1 MSKKILEKLKK
12 EIQAYDYEYYVLDSP
27 SISDYKYDQLY
38 KKLQK
43 MEEEN
48 PQWVELDSPTQRVP
62 GQALD
67 HFEKVPHRKMMLSL
81 ENSYSIE
88 DIRQFIGKTSTTLSK
103 KKVVYFCE
111 PKLDGVAV
119 ELIYEKGLLTYAL
132 TRGDGQTGENILE
145 NIKTIKSVPLRLKT
159 NKPPSIFE
167 VRAEVLIFKRD
178 FIKLNKEQEKRSEK
192 IFANPRNASAGALR
206 NLDPQIASNRKL
218 RLFCHGP
225 GIFSGLQVSTQGKF
239 YELLKQFQLPVL
251 SYSQSLNKNWKNLSK
266 PLCVICNTAEELI
279 SYYHTLQKLRPLL
292 PFEIDGAVIKVNSFK
307 DQETLGSIARS
318 PKWATAVKFP
328 PESAYTQIQK
338 IHLQVG
344 RTGMITPVARMKPIS
359 VGGVIVSQATLHNKS
374 EIQKKDIREKDFVRI
389 KRAGDVIP
397 EVIEVD
403 LTQRPKNTK
412 PFKMPKT
419 CPACS
424 NKLKEIEDLMY
435 CTNTNCPSITLRKL
449 QHFCSKKAMDIETLG
464 YALIEQLF
472 NKSLIQCFSDI
483 YKLKKE
489 NLNHLPGI
497 GDKLSAKIISH
508 IEKSKKTSFNRFLF
522 ALGIRHV
529 GEQIALK
536 IGEHFGGGVKGLEK
550 LLKAKEEELIQIDDV
565 GIVVAQSLVTELKNL
580 SQEIQNLLNLDIKL
594 ISKHKGHKLKGKTFV
609 ITGSFQQTR
618 NSISDL
624 IQTHGGNVS
633 SSITSKT
640 NYLLYGENPGSKY
653 DKAKKLN
660 ISCINWQEFEQILH
674 IKNQNLTE
682 RPS

>member
-1 MSKKILEKLKK
+1 MSKKILEKLKQ
-12 EIQAYDYEYYVLDSP
+12 EIQAHDYKYYVLDSP
-27 SISDYKYDQLY
+27 SISDYEYDRLY

-43 MEEEN
+43 IEKEN
-48 PQWVELDSPTQRVP
+48 PQWVKPDSPTQRIP

-67 HFEKVPHRKMMLSL
+67 RFEKKPHRKMMLSL

-88 DIRQFIGKTSTTLSK
+88 EIHHFTDKVSTTLNK
-103 KKVVYFCE
+103 KKILYFCE
-111 PKLDGVAV
+111 PKLDGVAI
-119 ELIYEKGLLTYAL
+119 ELIYEKGLLTHAL
-132 TRGDGQTGENILE
+132 TRGDGQTGENVLE

-159 NKPPSIFE
+159 TKKPAIFE
-167 VRAEVLIFKRD
+167 VRAEVLMFKKD
-178 FIKLNKEQEKRSEK
+178 FIKLNEEQKKKGEK

-225 GIFSGLQVSTQGKF
+225 GAIFKGATQSEF
-239 YELLKQFQLPVL
+239 YDLLKQFHLPVL
-251 SYSQSLNKNWKNLSK
+251 PYSQALNKKWKNLSH
-266 PLCVICNTAEELI
+266 PLCLICSKPEELI

-292 PFEIDGAVIKVNSFK
+292 PFEIDGIVIKVNSFK
-307 DQETLGSIARS
+307 DQEILGSIARS
-318 PKWATAVKFP
+318 PRWATAVKFP
-328 PESAYTQIQK
+328 PESACTQIQK

-344 RTGMITPVARMKPIS
+344 RTGVITPVARMKPIS

-374 EIQKKDIREKDFVRI
+374 EIHKKDIQEGDFVHI

-403 LTQRPKNTK
+403 FKQRPKNTK

-419 CPACS
+419 CPACTT
-424 NKLKEIEDLMY
+424 KLTEIEDLIY
-435 CTNTNCPSITLRKL
+435 CTNTNCPSIALRRL

-472 NKSLIQCFSDI
+472 NKKLIQCFSDI

-489 NLNHLPGI
+489 SLNNLPGI
-497 GDKLSAKIISH
+497 GDKLSTKIISH

-536 IGEHFGGGVKGLEK
+536 INEHFGEGVKSLEK
-550 LLKAKEEELIQIDDV
+550 LLKAKEEELIQIDDI
-565 GIVVAQSLVTELKNL
+565 GIIVAQSLVTELKNL
-580 SQEIQNLLNLDIKL
+580 SKEIQNLLKLGVKL
-594 ISKHKGHKLKGKTFV
+594 ISKNRSYKLEEKTFV
-609 ITGSFQQTR
+609 ITGSFQEKRDFIT
-618 NSISDL
+618 NL
-624 IQTHGGNVS
+624 IQTHGGHVS

-640 NYLLYGENPGSKY
+640 NYLLCGENPGSKY
-653 DKAKKLN
+653 DRAKKLN
-660 ISCINWQEFEQILH
+660 ISCIDWQEFEQIL
-674 IKNQNLTE
+674 QN
-682 RPS
+682 